1 MALTPGLNWSSTNVV
16 TSASMTLKN
25 LDTDVITHLTGDLN
39 LTLHDPYYDLPVATY
54 DGGPIYVDDSDQFF
68 ESISDLYDYCADNE
82 TALSEVKAHPC
93 LVRKAHTPGTD
104 EILEWIEE
112 HWSQE
117 FDEYDGTGFSSETQ
131 RLASELSARL
141 ADDAPQVWEVQT
153 KVRLILVDP
162 DLDPEFDPDEDRYDD

>member
-1 MALTPGLNWSSTNVV
+1 
-16 TSASMTLKN
+16 MTFKN
-25 LDTDVITHLTGDLN
+25 LDTDVITHLTGDLS
-39 LTLHDPYYDLPVATY
+39 LSLYDPYFDLTVAPY
-54 DGGPIYVDDSDQFF
+54 DGGPIYISDWDQFF

-93 LVRKAHTPGTD
+93 LVRKVRTPGSD
-104 EILEWIEE
+104 EILEWVEE

-131 RLASELSARL
+131 RLASELFARL

-153 KVRLILVDP
+153 KVRLVLAVD
-162 DLDPEFDPDEDRYDD
+162 DLDPEYDPEEDRYDD